1 MGATNGYIYRIILQ
15 QAVVSAVI
23 RLINAT
29 LGFLLKL
36 VTLPL
41 TLLTLGVFWWVVNA
55 FMLMVASHF
64 LAPEFMVSGFLAA
77 FLGAILLSLVN
88 VVLRKIAGEVTN

>member
-1 MGATNGYIYRIILQ
+1 MPMLSWRYTHIVFSQDNIVGL
-15 QAVVSAVI
+15 
-23 RLINAT
+23 
-29 LGFLLKL
+29 LLKL

-55 FMLMVASHF
+55 LMLMVASHF

-77 FLGAILLSLVN
+77 FLGAILLCW
-88 VVLRKIAGEVTN
+88 

>member
-1 MGATNGYIYRIILQ
+1 
-15 QAVVSAVI
+15 
-23 RLINAT
+23 
-29 LGFLLKL
+29 LK
-36 VTLPL
+36 
-41 TLLTLGVFWWVVNA
+41 
-55 FMLMVASHF
+55 VASHF